1 MAATNRPWDLDSA
14 FLRRFE
20 RKIYAPLPDVESREA
35 IFAYHTRGI
44 EKAEG
49 VDFRELAEI
58 TDGYSG
64 SDIAIVC
71 REVIMRPIRELDKS
85 GSLEGDADVNV
96 RPINREDFDKAL
108 RKIRPTVSDEEIQR
122 FQLPSNDSRRK
133 GRGFYLCLFS
143 LDLCSKNSPKD
154 YPINPL

>member
-20 RKIYAPLPDVESREA
+20 RKIYTPLPDLDSREA
-35 IFAYHTRGI
+35 IFNYHTRGI

-71 REVIMRPIRELDKS
+71 REVIMRPIRELDKT
-85 GSLEGDADVNV
+85 GSLEGNSEVTV
-96 RPINREDFDKAL
+96 RPINRNDFDQAL

-122 FQLPSNDSRRK
+122 FEDWREEY
-133 GRGFYLCLFS
+133 GG
-143 LDLCSKNSPKD
+143 
-154 YPINPL
+154 